1 MATADES
8 IFVSFIK
15 TTTLQLE
22 NALPLTHLAR
32 KSQDVHEKCP
42 HFQLQAYLRIKVQN
56 KYGNSYAKEDEEDI
70 PVRSTK
76 LRNSAILMK

>member
-8 IFVSFIK
+8 IFLSFIK

-22 NALPLTHLAR
+22 NGLPLTPLAR
-32 KSQDVHEKCP
+32 KTQHVHEKCP
-42 HFQLQAYLRIKVQN
+42 HLEHAAYLRIKVQN
-56 KYGNSYAKEDEEDI
+56 KYGNSYAKEDEEDT
-70 PVRSTK
+70 PVGSAK